1 MDRHHDA
8 VARIAQQVKSFHE
21 RKVPFRVYHGST
33 NSTRLISFDP
43 DKIVDTS
50 PLSHVISIDKAA
62 KVAIVEPNVPMD
74 KLVEA
79 TLAEGFVPLVVPEF
93 PGITVGG
100 SYSGTAA
107 ESSSFKYGYF
117 DRSVNWVEIVLANG
131 DIVKTSA
138 DENPELFYGAVGA
151 CGTLGVTTLFEIQLQ
166 PSGSYVELTYHPT
179 ASAREALS
187 LLNRSAREDWDYI
200 DGILFS
206 ETSGV
211 IMLGRI
217 THTRTPNLPILRFTR
232 ARDPWFFLHAHT
244 KATHARHTYC
254 DTCILAQHN
263 PSAPSPALI
272 PRTELVPPAD
282 YFFRYDRGTF
292 WMGAYGWPA
301 WLFNRLGRF
310 LLDPLLRTRVR
321 YKALHH
327 GGGSQRFI
335 IQDLAIP
342 GAKSEEFVDWV
353 DAELGVWPLWLCPV
367 RADSRA
373 PLHAANRSVAS
384 PVEGSAV
391 GEGKA
396 EVEDGGVSSDLLVNV
411 GVWGVSQGMWD
422 RYNAGDKTGAYD
434 RFVADNRALEATVKR
449 LGGLKWLYAHNY
461 YTEAEF
467 WEIYDKQAYEELR
480 EKWGVG
486 GLPSLW
492 DKMKRSSEGYQS
504 RSFSKAILAALMG
517 KEHLLVKG
525 KKRK

>member
-1 MDRHHDA
+1 MDH
-8 VARIAQQVKSFHE
+8 
-21 RKVPFRVYHGST
+21 
-33 NSTRLISFDP
+33 
-43 DKIVDTS
+43 
-50 PLSHVISIDKAA
+50 PLR
-62 KVAIVEPNVPMD
+62 
-74 KLVEA
+74 
-79 TLAEGFVPLVVPEF
+79 T
-93 PGITVGG
+93 T

-131 DIVKTSA
+131 DIVKASA
-138 DENPELFYGAVGA
+138 DENPDLFYGAVGA

-166 PSGSYVELTYHPT
+166 PSGPYIELTYHPI
-179 ASAREALS
+179 SSVREALN
-187 LLNRSAREDWDYI
+187 LLNSSAREDWDYI

-206 ETSGV
+206 ATSGMIV
-211 IMLGRI
+211 LGRI

-232 ARDPWFFLHAHT
+232 ARDPWFFLHAHA

-254 DTCILAQHN
+254 DTCILAQHS
-263 PSAPSPALI
+263 PSTPSTAPV
-272 PRTELVPPAD
+272 PRTELVPLAD

-310 LLDPLLRTRVR
+310 VLDPLLRTRVR
-321 YKALHH
+321 YEALHH
-327 GGGSQRFI
+327 SGRSQRFI

-342 GAKSEEFVDWV
+342 GARAEEFLSWV
-353 DAELGVWPLWLCPV
+353 DKELAVWPLWLCPV
-367 RADSRA
+367 RSDSRA
-373 PLHAANRSVAS
+373 PLHAANSLVA
-384 PVEGSAV
+384 PLVEGSAV
-391 GEGKA
+391 GQGKV
-396 EVEDGGVSSDLLVNV
+396 EVEDGGVSSDLLMNV

-422 RYNAGDKTGAYD
+422 RYNAGDKAGAYD
-434 RFVADNRALEATVKR
+434 RFIADNRALEATVKR

-467 WEIYDKQAYEELR
+467 WEIYDKQAYDGLR
-480 EKWGVG
+480 EKWGAD

-517 KEHLLVKG
+517 KEHLLAKG
-525 KKRK
+525 KKGK